1 MELKPLTLKDK
12 CLFDKFLSFMPY
24 ELSVYTFQDIYI
36 WKGLFGIYWMIIAE
50 NLCIFFKDKIG
61 CFLYLAPLGKHSPPE
76 VITKCF
82 KIMDKFNRNKDISR
96 IENVEDKDVSFYE
109 KLGYECR
116 YKSCDYV
123 CQRIDLAQLK
133 GDKFKSKRAA
143 FNYFS
148 KHYQFEY
155 LPFSLQY
162 RDDCLKLY
170 NLWASERKSKNKDPL
185 YQGMLGDNFSCLKI
199 IMRDYPDLGL
209 TGRIVKIGQDISAFT
224 FGFKLNKNTF
234 CILYEIADLSI
245 KGLSQFIF
253 RQFCSELKDYK
264 YINIMDDSGLENLKK
279 VKLSY
284 HPVRLIPSYI
294 VKRKNVPRPS

>member
-1 MELKPLTLKDK
+1 MGLKPLTLKDK
-12 CLFDKFLSFMPY
+12 CLFDKFLSFIPY
-24 ELSVYTFQDIYI
+24 ELSVYAFQDIYI
-36 WKGLFGIYWMIIAE
+36 WKKLFGIYWMIIDD

-61 CFLYLAPLGKHSPPE
+61 CFLYLAPLGEQTLPE
-76 VITKCF
+76 VVRKCF

-96 IENVEDKDVSFYE
+96 IENIEEKDVPFYE
-109 KLGYECR
+109 ALGYACR

-123 CQRIDLAQLK
+123 CQRIDLTQLK
-133 GDKFKSKRAA
+133 GDKFKSKRAS
-143 FNYFS
+143 FNYFT

-170 NLWASERKSKNKDPL
+170 NLWWSERKSKSKDPV

-199 IMRDYPDLGL
+199 IMRDYPDLDL

-234 CILYEIADLSI
+234 CILYEISDLSI

-253 RQFCSELKDYK
+253 RQFCGELKDYK
-264 YINIMDDSGLENLKK
+264 YINIMDDSGLDNLKK

-294 VKRKNVPRPS
+294 VKRKNG